1 MMSSA
6 LGRSVTRPMAAAV
19 GDGDATAYFNAWIA
33 AGDRLVAAAGEA
45 LIVLRFSASE
55 LCLRASSSLP
65 RPIIRLASRSM
76 PGWYR
81 RFEANRRVR
90 QRTNVAPRARQDR

>member
-1 MMSSA
+1 MMSSV

-65 RPIIRLASRSM
+65 TSYHPLGEPVDARLVSAFRSKS
-76 PGWYR
+76 
-81 RFEANRRVR
+81 
-90 QRTNVAPRARQDR
+90 PRSTKD